1 MLHPNGRLLAIEQ
14 KNIELEL
21 QQGKLITFYGIDEEK
36 KDVTS
41 QITRNIANLRKK
53 FSQINPRL
61 ALQIDHILYLP
72 TATYTS
78 AVPINVGRIVDSTA
92 ENQLPEIVQ
101 SILED
106 YSNTLPANLADHAS
120 IHNFLMAYLNLAPS
134 IGVLSQQAR
143 EVSYNLSRGL
153 TDWVHRIDFSPF
165 RLYIQGTAGSGK
177 TQLALKELEIAQ
189 EKNLYGL
196 YLCFNRPLVDSIKIV
211 APNPLFCLTFHEL
224 AKNIAD
230 LLGVSID
237 LLSKDAFNDLEETF
251 LTYAEKLAS
260 EFDFLIVDEG
270 QDFKPEWKDL
280 ICNMVKPSGRVLWM
294 EDPFQTMYPDRGQ
307 SDWSSWVK
315 FKSPINYRSP
325 KVIIDLVNELQLTD
339 EEIVS
344 GSPIVG
350 EVTGLR
356 SYQKNDEESL
366 FRATQT
372 EVQNL
377 LNQGYSSENIAV
389 VTFCGANRS
398 KLLNSNQMQI
408 AGKGIKKL
416 IGYTSNNQA
425 KWSSGEIVI
434 DTIYRFKGL
443 SADAVIITE
452 VDFFEWDQQVK
463 RKLFVALTRA
473 RMKVVVVATVEA
485 ATEIE
490 QLLN

>member
-1 MLHPNGRLLAIEQ
+1 
-14 KNIELEL
+14 
-21 QQGKLITFYGIDEEK
+21 
-36 KDVTS
+36 
-41 QITRNIANLRKK
+41 
-53 FSQINPRL
+53 
-61 ALQIDHILYLP
+61 
-72 TATYTS
+72 
-78 AVPINVGRIVDSTA
+78 
-92 ENQLPEIVQ
+92 
-101 SILED
+101 
-106 YSNTLPANLADHAS
+106 
-120 IHNFLMAYLNLAPS
+120 
-134 IGVLSQQAR
+134 
-143 EVSYNLSRGL
+143 
-153 TDWVHRIDFSPF
+153 
-165 RLYIQGTAGSGK
+165 
-177 TQLALKELEIAQ
+177 
-189 EKNLYGL
+189 
-196 YLCFNRPLVDSIKIV
+196 LVDSIKIV

-398 KLLNSNQMQI
+398 KLLNSNHTQI